1 MTLVEFLYGG
11 LWTAA
16 GGWSFLTVVGM
27 IDHAVYPPLRV
38 RPRESKRLTEAGTPR
53 VSVIIP
59 ARNEERNI
67 GRCVRSVQAQ
77 LYENIEI
84 IVLDDQ
90 SEDRTGA
97 VVEELAA
104 SDSRVRLIR
113 GKPLPRGWVGK
124 GWALCQGHRAAT
136 GQWIL
141 LLDADTEMMPGAIH
155 TCVDYALEHKIDFLN
170 PTPRFINRS
179 FWEKALQ
186 PLLWGLVMT
195 RFPMM
200 WVNQRWLKENMAFG
214 PFLLIRSD
222 VYNAVDGHRRVCHDI
237 LEDVALSRLI
247 KDSGFHTRIV
257 NGMHLFNIRMYENF
271 AQILQGWIKTAY
283 GAMNYNLGLMAL
295 AVVMLFLAAL
305 FPLLMLPA
313 VLVGKHMGNEAL
325 TTLYY
330 PTIFAVLGLYS
341 RRLWD
346 HFRFG
351 FSYVSL
357 WMHPIS
363 MFVIQYMQVAA
374 VWRFYFGE
382 LTWKGRA
389 YRPGDGIMPDPTEFD
404 VDKDERTVP

>member
-1 MTLVEFLYGG
+1 MTLVEFLSGG
-11 LWTAA
+11 LWLVAI
-16 GGWSFLTVVGM
+16 GWSILTIIGIV
-27 IDHAVYPPLRV
+27 DHWVFPALGV
-38 RPRESKRLTEAGTPR
+38 RPRESKRLAEAGYPL
-53 VSVIIP
+53 VSVVIP
-59 ARNEERNI
+59 ARNEEHNI
-67 GRCVRSVQAQ
+67 GRCIRSVQAQ
-77 LYENIEI
+77 LYTNLEV
-84 IVLDDQ
+84 IVVDDQ
-90 SEDRTGA
+90 SMDATA
-97 VVEELAA
+97 AIVEELGTRDA
-104 SDSRVRLIR
+104 RVKVIR
-113 GKPLPRGWVGK
+113 GKALPRGWVGK
-124 GWALCQGHRAAT
+124 GWALCQGHREAT

-141 LLDADTEMMPGAIH
+141 LLDADTEMMPGAIN

-214 PFLLIRSD
+214 PFLLIRSE

-257 NGMHLFNIRMYENF
+257 NGIHLFNIRMYENF

-283 GAMNYNLGLMAL
+283 GAMNYNLGLMVL

-313 VLVGKHMGNEAL
+313 VLIGQHYGHAGLTHM
-325 TTLYY
+325 YY
-330 PTIFAVLGLYS
+330 PTIFAVLALYS

-346 HFRFG
+346 HYRFG

-357 WMHPIS
+357 WMHPVS

-389 YRPGDGIMPDPTEFD
+389 YRPGEGIMPDPTEFD
-404 VDKDERTVP
+404 VQADK